1 MIKIEKFSA
10 GRYEEAYQYKY
21 FIPNFVNDQWVWQ
34 DQEINNLLEKAAV
47 KLGELNS
54 YARLVPNIDLFIQL
68 HVSKEAVISSKIEG
82 TQTNINETFLPPNEI
97 AMEKRNDWQ
106 EVKNYINALNSSID
120 MINTIPI
127 STRVFKHSHKLLLD
141 SVRGENKLPGEYR
154 KSQNWIGGMNIKNA
168 HFVPPH
174 FKYISDLMSDLE
186 HFLHNDKLNVPSL
199 IKIAIAHYQF
209 ETIHPFLDGNGRI
222 GRLMITLYLVSIGL
236 LDKPLLYLS
245 VFFENNKQQYY
256 DNLTSVRT
264 KNDMLNWIKFFLS
277 GVENTAQDAVNT
289 LSNVLQLKIELDNL
303 INKEFGRRSP
313 KGIFLLHNLFKNPV
327 VTIEDVKNLCKITF
341 KSASALVNAMVK
353 NDILI
358 EQTGH
363 SRNRIYSFKR
373 YLDIFE

>member
-209 ETIHPFLDGNGRI
+209 ESIHPFLDGNGRI

-313 KGIFLLHNLFKNPV
+313 KGVFLLQNLFKNPV

-341 KSASALVNAMVK
+341 KSASALVNAMVE